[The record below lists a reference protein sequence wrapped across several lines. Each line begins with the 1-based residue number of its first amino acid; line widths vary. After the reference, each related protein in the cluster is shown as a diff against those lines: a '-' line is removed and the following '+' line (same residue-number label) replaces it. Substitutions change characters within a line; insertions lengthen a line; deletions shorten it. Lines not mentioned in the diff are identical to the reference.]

1 MILEDVATIRT
12 GVVTTRKKASEN
24 DPITYRYKLL
34 NLKCASSAGYLDLQ
48 YIEELPTI
56 ESLKSEYFTQMD
68 DIIVRLSTPY
78 TAIMI
83 TKEEWCGYL
92 VPSHFAII
100 RVDKNIA
107 SPEYILWILKRESTR
122 QKILQNISGSG
133 AFGTI
138 NSKFFNSLTIRNLP
152 LSKQQI
158 IGQMQILSEKEQE
171 LLYKLIQQKEIYNKL
186 LVDKIYNSV
195 KRGNFQ

>member
-24 DPITYRYKLL
+24 DPITYRYNLL

-171 LLYKLIQQKEIYNKL
+171 LLYKLTQQKEIYNKL

>member
-12 GVVTTRKKASEN
+12 GVVTTRKKACEK
-24 DPITYRYKLL
+24 DQTVYRYKLL

-48 YIEELPTI
+48 YIEELPAV

-100 RVDKNIA
+100 RVRKDVA
-107 SPEYILWILKRESTR
+107 SPEYILWLLKRESTR

-138 NSKFFNSLTIRNLP
+138 NSKFFNSLPVRNLP
-152 LSKQQI
+152 LSKQQM
-158 IGQMQILSEKEQE
+158 IGRMQVLSEKEQE
-171 LLYKLIQQKEIYNKL
+171 LLHKLAHQKETYNKL
-186 LVDKIYNSV
+186 LVDKIYDFV
-195 KRGNFQ
+195 KRGNLR